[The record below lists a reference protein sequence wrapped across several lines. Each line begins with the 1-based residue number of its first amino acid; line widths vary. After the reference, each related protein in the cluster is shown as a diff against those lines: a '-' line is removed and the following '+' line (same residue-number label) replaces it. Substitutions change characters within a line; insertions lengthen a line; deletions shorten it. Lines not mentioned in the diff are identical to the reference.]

1 MCQNRYIV
9 NPVNNVRIIYFRSS
23 PLYKGKPLVT
33 SADSLDND
41 VSVFTDVPPLSYV
54 DLQRDSLGYAIKRAQ
69 VRTYGILFNVLGPD
83 SLTTGRMT
91 ALSIIATQHG
101 INQSV
106 LADMLGITRA
116 GVVKVIDSLQSGGY
130 VRRQPIP
137 EDRRSYSLEVTE
149 RGYAELRRLNML
161 LREHEKQ
168 IAAKLTARERKQL
181 IALLEKVAAE

>member
-9 NPVNNVRIIYFRSS
+9 NPVNNLFIIYFRSF

-33 SADSLDND
+33 STGFLEDDLSALA
-41 VSVFTDVPPLSYV
+41 DVPPLSYV

-69 VRTYGILFNVLGPD
+69 VRTYGVLFNVLGPD
-83 SLTTGRMT
+83 SLTPGRMT
-91 ALSIIATQHG
+91 ALSIIATQQG
-101 INQSV
+101 INQSL

-130 VRRQPIP
+130 VRRQPTP

-149 RGYAELRRLNML
+149 KGYAELRHLNVL
-161 LREHEKQ
+161 LRKHETQ
-168 IAAKLTARERKQL
+168 IASRLTACERKQL
-181 IALLEKVAAE
+181 ITLLEKVAAD